1 MACTVHMHGA
11 GASLLIKLLHYSQS
25 LGSCIFKRVTEKN
38 ELWRKK
44 WGIKKASDG
53 SQFPT
58 SSLR

>member
-1 MACTVHMHGA
+1 MHGA